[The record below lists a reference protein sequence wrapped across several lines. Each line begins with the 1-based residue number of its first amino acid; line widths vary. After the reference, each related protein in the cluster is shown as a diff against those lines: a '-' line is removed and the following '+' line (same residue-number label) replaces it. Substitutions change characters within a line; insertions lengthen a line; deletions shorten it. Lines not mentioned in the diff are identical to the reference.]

1 MIRLFYSAGAARI
14 VEIQLNSLTT
24 HKSTGAPMALSATS
38 ANPAEHGLDA
48 TKVLTKHLAELQ
60 TENSDN

>member
-24 HKSTGAPMALSATS
+24 HKSMDAPTAPRATS
-38 ANPAEHGLDA
+38 VRHAAHRSAVIKTRTKRSAGLP
-48 TKVLTKHLAELQ
+48 TKNF
-60 TENSDN
+60 EN